1 MNLVGKRALIT
12 GASSGIGAALTTQL
26 LEAGAHVLLAGRNVN
41 ALRQAV
47 TEANLGFDRAE
58 FLAVDITRGSDRHR
72 LCQAAREWQGGVD
85 ILINNAGVSDFG
97 LLEDAEPEAIER
109 AIATN
114 LTAPVDLCRRLLPHL
129 RAREQAQI
137 VNIGSV
143 FGNIGFAGNSVYCAT
158 KFGLR
163 GFSEALRR
171 ELAGT
176 NVQVR
181 YYAPRATR
189 TSINSSAANAVND
202 ELRIA
207 VDDPQDVAEQVM
219 QLMQSGRF
227 EAVLGWPERLFAR
240 VNALVPRIVDRAL
253 AAQLPVIVRHARRGS
268 GSRPVVQ
275 GMHIEKS
282 RRVG

>member
-1 MNLVGKRALIT
+1 MPSSLRWTSRGDLIAT
-12 GASSGIGAALTTQL
+12 A
-26 LEAGAHVLLAGRNVN
+26 
-41 ALRQAV
+41 
-47 TEANLGFDRAE
+47 
-58 FLAVDITRGSDRHR
+58 
-72 LCQAAREWQGGVD
+72 LCQTAREWQGGVD

-219 QLMQSGRF
+219 QLMQSGRC

-240 VNALVPRIVDRAL
+240 INALVPRIVDRAL
-253 AAQLPVIVRHARRGS
+253 ARAAASHRQACASCGLGHVPWSRACTLRNRGES
-268 GSRPVVQ
+268 D
-275 GMHIEKS
+275 EN
-282 RRVG
+282 